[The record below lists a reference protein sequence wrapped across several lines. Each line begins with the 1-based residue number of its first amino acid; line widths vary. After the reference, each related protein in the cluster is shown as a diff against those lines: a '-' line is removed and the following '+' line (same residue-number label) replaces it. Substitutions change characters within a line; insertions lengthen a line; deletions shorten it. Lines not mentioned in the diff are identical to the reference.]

1 MAVVGTAL
9 IAAGVAVNLFSVWHH
24 LQLIWS
30 LDLGY
35 AARPHTTTLA
45 VATSLF
51 LALAG
56 IGEAIYLLSVR
67 GPAHMNS

>member
-45 VATSLF
+45 VVTAVF
-51 LALAG
+51 LALVG
-56 IGEAIYLLSVR
+56 IGMAIYLLSVR

>member
-24 LQLIWS
+24 LQLIRS

-45 VATSLF
+45 VATSVF
-51 LALAG
+51 LALVG
-56 IGEAIYLLSVR
+56 IGMAIYLLSVR